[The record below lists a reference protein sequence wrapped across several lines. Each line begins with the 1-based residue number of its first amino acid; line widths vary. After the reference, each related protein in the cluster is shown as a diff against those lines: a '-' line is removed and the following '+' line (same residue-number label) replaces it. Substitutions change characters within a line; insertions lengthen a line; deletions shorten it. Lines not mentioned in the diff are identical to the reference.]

1 MISINLN
8 IPHETNDEKITPSRV
23 VKSLGALFD
32 EYLTFEKQV
41 DMIVKTCNIYLRNLS
56 VIGSKLNYDL
66 GFKDS
71 RIQGFKDSN
80 KLITFIE
87 FTIVVILK

>member
-1 MISINLN
+1 MQ
-8 IPHETNDEKITPSRV
+8 V
-23 VKSLGALFD
+23 VDIQAF
-32 EYLTFEKQV
+32 
-41 DMIVKTCNIYLRNLS
+41 S
-56 VIGSKLNYDL
+56 V
-66 GFKDS
+66 KDS